1 MQKNI
6 DTMPTRTAK
15 EKQEKEQAQKEV
27 SNLKF
32 DSGEDFSFRFN
43 YKTGLPSVVYFK
55 QATDIDLRV
64 TKSVTTM
71 EVIIE
76 EQK

>member
-1 MQKNI
+1 
-6 DTMPTRTAK
+6 MPARTTK
-15 EKQEKEQAQKEV
+15 EKQEKDQAQKEA

-55 QATDIDLRV
+55 QSTDVDLKV

-71 EVIIE
+71 EIIIE